1 MRFVDPAD
9 WLLIYRLIYLLS
21 HGFPYTFRALI
32 KVVESSTLLKLKYD
46 CPMAR
51 QNATSPRWLNAAEM
65 KAWRRYIVASRR
77 LLEALDLDLVQHE
90 LSMADYEILA
100 QLSDAPERRMRMSE
114 LADVAMLSRSRLSHR
129 MKVMEK
135 AGWVK
140 REACP
145 IDKRGY
151 FAVMTAKGW
160 KAIVA
165 AAPDHVESVRARFV
179 DHLSKGDQAALAE
192 IFERVS
198 ESLRKDLKDK

>member
-1 MRFVDPAD
+1 MRFIDPAY
-9 WLLIYRLIYLLS
+9 WLLIYLIS
-21 HGFPYTFRALI
+21 HGFLYAFEVLI

-46 CPMAR
+46 RPMAR

-77 LLEALDLDLVQHE
+77 LLEALDLDLAQHE

-165 AAPDHVESVRARFV
+165 AAPDHVESVRSRFV